1 MFKNRYLTFL
11 ALLTAGLVAGTADV
25 SAQSEMDLLL
35 FEKKAEGTQKANRG
49 NPDAKTAAADID
61 ISESLTDN
69 LSKNNKKTGK
79 AVPDNGR
86 NTAGGIRDSGKGKSS
101 DDGESESWLK
111 SLISKGTS
119 EIFKSP
125 DEKAQAAEEKRIER
139 VLLNRKS
146 NAANFDISGLKL
158 RMTPKEVEETMKQ
171 QGYKKI
177 LETLEVPNFI
187 KWRSEELCRQHGVI
201 GFERLNACATMVAK
215 ENGFQFVE
223 HQVYNRYITKESIEV
238 YFTSTFTD
246 NLAHR
251 IFYKSSVPFSDSK
264 ASKNVYLNNIKVFD
278 FWRRIDLKYGKPD
291 NTTEVK
297 WGLGGKK
304 PYLKA
309 GTGKLEL
316 TDPLLKDLDTA
327 RMINEDTR
335 FANTQYYTF

>member
-1 MFKNRYLTFL
+1 MSKNRLLTFI
-11 ALLTAGLVAGTADV
+11 LVLYCGASWYLPQAF
-25 SAQSEMDLLL
+25 AQSEMDLLL
-35 FEKKAEGTQKANRG
+35 FEKKAEGAQNSQKQKNKSAV
-49 NPDAKTAAADID
+49 D

-69 LSKNNKKTGK
+69 LSKSEKKKETQ
-79 AVPDNGR
+79 
-86 NTAGGIRDSGKGKSS
+86 SS
-101 DDGESESWLK
+101 ESQESESWLK

-119 EIFKSP
+119 EIFKEETPQS
-125 DEKAQAAEEKRIER
+125 KAAEAQRIER
-139 VLLNRKS
+139 VLQNRRS
-146 NAANFDISGLKL
+146 NAANFDISKVKL
-158 RMTPKEVEETMKQ
+158 RMSPKEVEDTLTA
-171 QGYKKI
+171 QGYRKI
-177 LETLEVPNFI
+177 QEKLEIPNFI

-223 HQVYNRYITKESIEV
+223 HQTYNRYITRESIEV

-251 IFYKSSVPFSDSK
+251 IFYKSSVPFNDSK

-291 NTTEVK
+291 NETEVK

-309 GTGKLEL
+309 ATGRLEL
-316 TDPLLKDLDTA
+316 ADPLLKDLDTA
-327 RMINEDTR
+327 RMLNEDTR

>member
-1 MFKNRYLTFL
+1 MSKNRLLTFI
-11 ALLTAGLVAGTADV
+11 LVLYCGASWYLPPAF
-25 SAQSEMDLLL
+25 AQSEMDLLL
-35 FEKKAEGTQKANRG
+35 FEKKAEGAQNSQKQKNKSAV
-49 NPDAKTAAADID
+49 D

-69 LSKNNKKTGK
+69 LSKSEKKKETQ
-79 AVPDNGR
+79 
-86 NTAGGIRDSGKGKSS
+86 SS
-101 DDGESESWLK
+101 ESQESESWLK

-119 EIFKSP
+119 EIFKEETPQS
-125 DEKAQAAEEKRIER
+125 KAAEAQRIER
-139 VLLNRKS
+139 VLQNRRS
-146 NAANFDISGLKL
+146 NAANFDISKVKL
-158 RMTPKEVEETMKQ
+158 RMSPKEVEDTLTA
-171 QGYKKI
+171 QGYRKI
-177 LETLEVPNFI
+177 QEKLEIPNFI

-223 HQVYNRYITKESIEV
+223 HQTYNRYITRESIEV

-251 IFYKSSVPFSDSK
+251 IFYKSSVPFNDSK

-291 NTTEVK
+291 NETEVK

-309 GTGKLEL
+309 ATGCLEL
-316 TDPLLKDLDTA
+316 ADPLLKDLDTA
-327 RMINEDTR
+327 RMLNEDTR

>member
-1 MFKNRYLTFL
+1 MSKNRLLTF
-11 ALLTAGLVAGTADV
+11 TLVLCCGMSWYLPRAF
-25 SAQSEMDLLL
+25 AQSEMDLLL
-35 FEKKAEGTQKANRG
+35 FEKKAESSQNSQKQKNKSAV
-49 NPDAKTAAADID
+49 D

-69 LSKNNKKTGK
+69 LSKSEAKKE
-79 AVPDNGR
+79 VQN
-86 NTAGGIRDSGKGKSS
+86 SESQ
-101 DDGESESWLK
+101 ESESWLK

-119 EIFKSP
+119 EIFKEETP
-125 DEKAQAAEEKRIER
+125 QTKAEEAQRIER
-139 VLLNRKS
+139 VLQNRRS
-146 NAANFDISGLKL
+146 NAANFDISKVKL
-158 RMTPKEVEETMKQ
+158 RMSPKEVEDTLTA
-171 QGYKKI
+171 QGYRKI
-177 LETLEVPNFI
+177 QEKLEIPNFI

-223 HQVYNRYITKESIEV
+223 YQTYNRYITRETIEV

-251 IFYKSSVPFSDSK
+251 IFYKSSAPFNDSK

-291 NTTEVK
+291 NETEVK

-309 GTGKLEL
+309 ATGKLEL
-316 TDPLLKDLDTA
+316 ADPLLKDLDTA
-327 RMINEDTR
+327 RMLNEDTR

>member
-1 MFKNRYLTFL
+1 MSKNRLLTFI
-11 ALLTAGLVAGTADV
+11 LVLYCGASWYLPSAF
-25 SAQSEMDLLL
+25 AQSEMDLLL
-35 FEKKAEGTQKANRG
+35 FEKKAEGAQNSQKQKNKSAV
-49 NPDAKTAAADID
+49 D

-69 LSKNNKKTGK
+69 LSKSEKKKETQ
-79 AVPDNGR
+79 
-86 NTAGGIRDSGKGKSS
+86 SS
-101 DDGESESWLK
+101 ESQESESWLK

-119 EIFKSP
+119 EIFKEETP
-125 DEKAQAAEEKRIER
+125 QTKAEEAKRIER
-139 VLLNRKS
+139 VLQNRRS
-146 NAANFDISGLKL
+146 NAANFDISKVKL
-158 RMTPKEVEETMKQ
+158 RMSPKEVEDTLTA
-171 QGYKKI
+171 QGYRKI
-177 LETLEVPNFI
+177 QEKLEIPNFI

-215 ENGFQFVE
+215 ENGFQFIE
-223 HQVYNRYITKESIEV
+223 YQTYNRYITRETIEV

-251 IFYKSSVPFSDSK
+251 IFYKSSAPFNDSK

-291 NTTEVK
+291 NESEVT

-309 GTGKLEL
+309 SPGNFEL
-316 TDPLLKDLDTA
+316 ADPLLKDLDTA
-327 RMINEDTR
+327 RMLNEDTR

>member
-1 MFKNRYLTFL
+1 MSKNRLLTFI
-11 ALLTAGLVAGTADV
+11 LVLYCGASWYLPSAF
-25 SAQSEMDLLL
+25 AQSEMDLLL
-35 FEKKAEGTQKANRG
+35 FEKKAEGAQNSQKQKNKSAV
-49 NPDAKTAAADID
+49 D

-69 LSKNNKKTGK
+69 LSKSEKKKETQ
-79 AVPDNGR
+79 
-86 NTAGGIRDSGKGKSS
+86 SS
-101 DDGESESWLK
+101 ESQESESWLK

-119 EIFKSP
+119 EIFKEETP
-125 DEKAQAAEEKRIER
+125 QTKAEEAKRIER
-139 VLLNRKS
+139 VLQNRRS
-146 NAANFDISGLKL
+146 NAANFDISKVKL
-158 RMTPKEVEETMKQ
+158 RMSPKEVEDTLTA
-171 QGYKKI
+171 QGYRKI
-177 LETLEVPNFI
+177 QEKLEIPNFI

-215 ENGFQFVE
+215 ENGFQFIE
-223 HQVYNRYITKESIEV
+223 YQTYNRYITRETIEV

-251 IFYKSSVPFSDSK
+251 IFYKSSAPFNDSK

-291 NTTEVK
+291 NETEVK

-309 GTGKLEL
+309 STGKLEL
-316 TDPLLKDLDTA
+316 ADPLLKDLDTA
-327 RMINEDTR
+327 RMLNEDTR

>member
-1 MFKNRYLTFL
+1 MSKNRLLTFIFVVCCGTSCYLPL
-11 ALLTAGLVAGTADV
+11 AF
-25 SAQSEMDLLL
+25 AQSEMDLLL
-35 FEKKAEGTQKANRG
+35 FEKKAEGSLNSQKQKNKSAV
-49 NPDAKTAAADID
+49 D

-69 LSKNNKKTGK
+69 LSKSEKKKETQ
-79 AVPDNGR
+79 
-86 NTAGGIRDSGKGKSS
+86 SS
-101 DDGESESWLK
+101 ESQESESWLK

-119 EIFKSP
+119 EIFKEETP
-125 DEKAQAAEEKRIER
+125 QTKAEEAKRIER
-139 VLLNRKS
+139 VLQNRRS
-146 NAANFDISGLKL
+146 NAANFDISKVKL
-158 RMTPKEVEETMKQ
+158 RMSPKEVEDTLIA
-171 QGYKKI
+171 QGYRKI
-177 LETLEVPNFI
+177 QEKLEIPNFI

-223 HQVYNRYITKESIEV
+223 YQTYNRYITRETIEV

-251 IFYKSSVPFSDSK
+251 IFYKSSAPFNDSK

-291 NTTEVK
+291 NETEVK

-309 GTGKLEL
+309 ATGKLEL
-316 TDPLLKDLDTA
+316 ADPLLKDLDTA
-327 RMINEDTR
+327 RMLNEDTR